1 MVGMC
6 ITDCSWAHGCPCNW
20 LCAYILSFHEKFN
33 GHGSAKGR
41 DGGGTVG
48 PFNRKVTIQR
58 SIGCRTKEGEDLFC
72 LERGI
77 REDCLEEGAFAN

>member
-1 MVGMC
+1 M
-6 ITDCSWAHGCPCNW
+6 
-20 LCAYILSFHEKFN
+20 
-33 GHGSAKGR
+33 R

-72 LERGI
+72 LELGI
-77 REDCLEEGAFAN
+77 KED